1 MMRGKERG
9 EIMLYALSIEQA
21 RRLPDAFC
29 RAWFPKRL
37 AHVYARE
44 DDALRSLAAG
54 ALVAGVLGVQ
64 EEEIACSAH
73 GKPLI
78 AGRHFSLS
86 HSGEYALLA
95 VGDTPIGTD
104 IEKIEPRRVRTS
116 ERLFQPEELLWLREQ
131 PEEGFF
137 SLWTLKESVLK
148 MRGCGLSVPLPRFSV
163 LPLLEGGS
171 IVYDG
176 AVCFGAV
183 TVFDGHCVAVCA
195 LQPVAPLL
203 PQRMC
208 AEEITN
214 HG

>member
-1 MMRGKERG
+1 
-9 EIMLYALSIEQA
+9 MLYALSIEQA

-37 AHVYARE
+37 ARVYARE

-54 ALVAGVLGVQ
+54 ALVAGVLGVH
-64 EEEIACSAH
+64 EEEITYGAH

-116 ERLFQPEELLWLREQ
+116 ERLFQPEELRWLRER
-131 PEEGFF
+131 PEERFF
-137 SLWTLKESVLK
+137 FLWTLKESVLK
-148 MRGCGLSVPLPRFSV
+148 MLGCGLSVPLPRFSV

-171 IVYDG
+171 IVYGDT
-176 AVCFGAV
+176 ACFGAV
-183 TVFDGHCVAVCA
+183 TVFDSHCAAVCA
-195 LQPVAPLL
+195 PRPVAPLL
-203 PQRMC
+203 PRRMR

-214 HG
+214 HE